1 MPPYHV
7 QQVMQIVQNLDRE
20 PADGVHLVDRRD
32 IDAVAQVGEQH
43 AITLAEVVDA
53 GSVQQER
60 VSPEPGRY
68 LLIHHDVGVSRVV
81 GGPLPRL
88 VTRPAAAG

>member
-1 MPPYHV
+1 MATMWQPPV
-7 QQVMQIVQNLDRE
+7 DRE
-20 PADGVHLVDRRD
+20 LADGVHPLDRGD
-32 IDAVAQVGEQH
+32 IDAIAV
-43 AITLAEVVDA
+43 IDA
-53 GSVQQER
+53 GSAQQER